1 MCVTSRETA
10 AYRKVRGEGVFGAGT
25 KGGEGWRSLQGS
37 DGRNLNAMPLC
48 NMSGSQDVRK

>member
-10 AYRKVRGEGVFGAGT
+10 ACRKVRGEGVFGAGT

-37 DGRNLNAMPLC
+37 DGRNLDAMPLC
-48 NMSGSQDVRK
+48 NMSGSQDARK